1 MAQSLIGTGASLMF
15 DMLGKEAAAQAALRP
30 RPFHISNFTSRHIG
44 TGPAFSGGLPR
55 LGLFHRMA
63 VIRPP
68 DKSRSSFLPGY
79 ARNSTGV
86 RHRGKMLLAINGRF

>member
-30 RPFHISNFTSRHIG
+30 RP
-44 TGPAFSGGLPR
+44 AFSGGLPR
-55 LGLFHRMA
+55 LGMFPRMA

>member
-68 DKSRSSFLPGY
+68 PTRVGQAFCPAMPATPQGLD
-79 ARNSTGV
+79 TV
-86 RHRGKMLLAINGRF
+86 GKCF

>member
-1 MAQSLIGTGASLMF
+1 MAQSLIDTGASLMF

-30 RPFHISNFTSRHIG
+30 RPFHISSFTSRQIVIG

-63 VIRPP
+63 VML
-68 DKSRSSFLPGY
+68 S
-79 ARNSTGV
+79 ARLCPQL
-86 RHRGKMLLAINGRF
+86 HRG

>member
-1 MAQSLIGTGASLMF
+1 MF

-68 DKSRSSFLPGY
+68 TRVGQAFCPAMPATPQGLD
-79 ARNSTGV
+79 TV
-86 RHRGKMLLAINGRF
+86 GKCF

>member
-68 DKSRSSFLPGY
+68 RQESVKLS
-79 ARNSTGV
+79 ARLCPQL
-86 RHRGKMLLAINGRF
+86 HRG

>member
-63 VIRPP
+63 VML
-68 DKSRSSFLPGY
+68 S
-79 ARNSTGV
+79 ARLCPQL
-86 RHRGKMLLAINGRF
+86 HRG

>member
-1 MAQSLIGTGASLMF
+1 MF

-30 RPFHISNFTSRHIG
+30 RPFHISNFTSRQIVIG

-55 LGLFHRMA
+55 LGMFHRMA